1 MCVRARWYKSQPEN
15 IIQIDHTDH
24 TEKQNIIQSLAD
36 HTDSTLEHIKVCAK
50 INHSD
55 ATLAKVCE
63 QDLSRSCR
71 MHPGKRNVCVCQ
83 SKFYPGTAYRGTHP
97 YMCGKNKFHRID
109 FRTRRGT
116 SLLPPAEIIFVLPQ
130 SHSSCCLRHLPC
142 LCVCFASAPRH
153 CVLVELGSVC
163 MRA

>member
-24 TEKQNIIQSLAD
+24 TEKQNTIQSLAD
-36 HTDSTLEHIKVCAK
+36 HTDSTLGHIKVCAK

-71 MHPGKRNVCVCQ
+71 MHPGKRKRVRVPEQVLSRYSLQGN
-83 SKFYPGTAYRGTHP
+83 
-97 YMCGKNKFHRID
+97 
-109 FRTRRGT
+109 T
-116 SLLPPAEIIFVLPQ
+116 SIHVRQ
-130 SHSSCCLRHLPC
+130 K
-142 LCVCFASAPRH
+142 
-153 CVLVELGSVC
+153 
-163 MRA
+163 